1 MDKIIEIARYLEPGE
16 VDTLRSLLEAEGIP
30 FFLKDEISNQVLG
43 YANIG
48 GIKLEVLEKDAPR
61 VMEIMKEGG
70 YPVETGGEPAQLKA
84 ISSFADRIP
93 LIKNLPLEK
102 QIVILFVVTAVL
114 LALLIYAGSILS
126 TH

>member
-1 MDKIIEIARYLEPGE
+1 MDKIIEITRYLEPGE
-16 VDTLRSLLEAEGIP
+16 ADTLSSLLEAEGIP
-30 FFLKDEISNQVLG
+30 FFLKDEISSQMLG

-48 GIKLEVLEKDAPR
+48 GIKLEVMEKDVPR

-70 YPVETGGEPAQLKA
+70 YPVETGGEPAQLKT
-84 ISSFADRIP
+84 ISSFAERIP
-93 LIKNLPLEK
+93 LIKNLSLEK

-126 TH
+126 TR